1 MVKEER
7 PVIVA
12 VDDDPTEREKLR
24 LELERRYDHDYVVVV
39 KGSPSAALSAVEA
52 ALTARQRVAVVLA
65 SQWMAELDGIDVLY
79 RVRRL
84 SPRTKR
90 CLLIAVEDWG
100 HQSTATAIQNAIA
113 SGCIDY
119 FASKPRGLP
128 DEELH
133 LTITAFLQ
141 EWTATE
147 LLESRESSLFADPP
161 ALDKSNYFDVVVVG
175 AGPAGLAAAVNGSSE
190 GLVTLVVERDRIG
203 GQAGSSSM
211 IRNYLGFARGVSG
224 NELAH
229 AAYEQAWAFGT
240 RFLVGTEIASMEC
253 GYDVHVLRTAD
264 QRELRTRAV
273 ILAMGVAYRRLEIP
287 TLERLA
293 GLGVFYGASP
303 AEAKQYEDR
312 QVCLIGAGNSAGQA
326 ALHFAKWAK
335 HVTMVVR
342 GNSLEK
348 SMSKYL
354 TDQIAAAD
362 NVDVLLN
369 SRVVDGGGDTQLT
382 SLRIVND
389 ADGSEHEVDADGLFV
404 MIGASPYTKWLPA
417 KIARDAHGFIV
428 AGAELIHDQLL
439 DDWLLPR
446 SPKAFETSVPGVF
459 AVGDVRSRST
469 KRVASSVGEG
479 SGAIRAIHDYLETQ
493 AKFAALR
500 RSPGP

>member
-1 MVKEER
+1 MVRKR

-12 VDDDPTEREKLR
+12 VDDHATEREQLR
-24 LELERRYDHDYVVVV
+24 LELERRYSRDYDIVVESSAV
-39 KGSPSAALSAVEA
+39 AALSAVEA
-52 ALTARQRVAVVLA
+52 TLVAQPVAIMLA
-65 SQWMAELDGIDVLY
+65 SQWMAGLDGTEVLS

-90 CLLIAVEDWG
+90 CLLIALEDWG
-100 HQSTATAIQNAIA
+100 RQPTAMAIQNAIA
-113 SGCIDY
+113 SGYIDH
-119 FASKPRGLP
+119 FLSKPRTSP
-128 DEELH
+128 DEEFH
-133 LTITAFLQ
+133 RTITAFLQ

-147 LLESRESSLFADPP
+147 VLDSHESLLLADRP
-161 ALDKSNYFDVVVVG
+161 ALDEHDRFDVVIVG

-190 GLVTLVVERDRIG
+190 GLSTLVVERDAIG

-224 NELAH
+224 AELAQG
-229 AAYEQAWAFGT
+229 AYQQAWAFGT
-240 RFLVGTEIASMEC
+240 RFLVGTEVVSMES

-264 QRELRTRAV
+264 DRKLTTRAV
-273 ILAMGVAYRRLEIP
+273 LLAMGVAYRRLEIP
-287 TLERLA
+287 ALERLA

-303 AEAKQYEDR
+303 AEAKEYEDR
-312 QVCLIGAGNSAGQA
+312 QVFLIGAGNSAGQA

-342 GNSLEK
+342 GNTLEK
-348 SMSKYL
+348 TMSTYL
-354 TDQIAAAD
+354 IDAVSAAD
-362 NVDVLLN
+362 NVEVLLHA
-369 SRVVDGGGDTQLT
+369 RVVDGTGDTQLE
-382 SLRIVND
+382 SLRIVDD
-389 ADGSEHEVDADGLFV
+389 ADGSEREVDADGLFV
-404 MIGASPYTKWLPA
+404 MIGASPHTTWLPA
-417 KIARDAHGFIV
+417 EIARDAHGFVV

-479 SGAIRAIHDYLETQ
+479 SGAIKSIHDYLETQ

-500 RSPGP
+500 RSPA